1 MRILGI
7 DPGLKATGYGVIA
20 ANAAGLQL
28 LAAGVLR
35 PSPRDP
41 LAKRLQHLHRGLD
54 RVIETHRPELAVLE
68 SLFVHDQHLT
78 TAALMAHARGVA
90 CLVNAEHDLTVIEY
104 LPTRIKKAITGFGRA
119 SKDQMAK
126 AVGLWLGVETGRWPS
141 DTTDAIALAVAH
153 AQISRISAQLPAV
166 KRRRATSAALLEL
179 AGRAGG
185 R

>member
-7 DPGLKATGYGVIA
+7 DPGLNATGYGVIA
-20 ANAAGLQL
+20 ADAAGLQL

-41 LAKRLQHLHRGLD
+41 LSKRLRHLYRGLD
-54 RVIETHRPELAVLE
+54 RVIETHKPELTVLE
-68 SLFVHDQHLT
+68 SLFVHYQHLT

-90 CLVNAEHDLTVIEY
+90 CLVNAEHELTVIEY
-104 LPTRIKKAITGFGRA
+104 LPTRIKKAITGHGMA

-153 AQISRISAQLPAV
+153 AHISRVSAQLPPAI
-166 KRRRATSAALLEL
+166 KARRRTTLPAEL
-179 AGRAGG
+179 MERAV

>member
-7 DPGLKATGYGVIA
+7 DPGLNATGYGVIA
-20 ANAAGLQL
+20 ADASGLQL

-35 PSPRDP
+35 PSPSDP
-41 LAKRLQHLHRGLD
+41 LPKRLLHLHLGLD
-54 RVIETHRPELAVLE
+54 RVIGAHKPELAVLE
-68 SLFVHDQHLT
+68 SLFVHHQHLT

-90 CLVNAEHDLTVIEY
+90 CLVNAEHGLAVIEY
-104 LPTRIKKAITGFGRA
+104 LPTRIKKAITGHGMA

-153 AQISRISAQLPAV
+153 AQISRVSAQLYVAV
-166 KRRRATSAALLEL
+166 KSRRRALPAELMERVAA
-179 AGRAGG
+179 
-185 R
+185 